1 MDNGKDFS
9 ELFTEFLSQLPNLS
23 FSEHEQSL
31 ICQSREAFDMAE
43 IDAYE
48 KKRLARAV
56 NNEIVT
62 DSESDNP
69 DDYVGIS
76 DGHLDEKTR
85 NLIEKK
91 RKAIQ
96 RRAKRT
102 LIKTL
107 AEKRFLSRKVS
118 KRVSTILRD
127 CPDIGEQIESFV
139 KD

>member
-1 MDNGKDFS
+1 M
-9 ELFTEFLSQLPNLS
+9 
-23 FSEHEQSL
+23 
-31 ICQSREAFDMAE
+31 CQSREAYDMAE

-48 KKRLARAV
+48 EKRLARAV

-91 RKAIQ
+91 RKAIR
-96 RRAKRT
+96 RRAK
-102 LIKTL
+102 
-107 AEKRFLSRKVS
+107 
-118 KRVSTILRD
+118 
-127 CPDIGEQIESFV
+127 
-139 KD
+139 

>member
-9 ELFTEFLSQLPNLS
+9 EFFTEFLSQLPNLS

-31 ICQSREAFDMAE
+31 ICQSRGAFDMAE

-48 KKRLARAV
+48 EKRLARAV
-56 NNEIVT
+56 NNEIMT

-85 NLIEKK
+85 NLIENK
-91 RKAIQ
+91 REAI
-96 RRAKRT
+96 
-102 LIKTL
+102 
-107 AEKRFLSRKVS
+107 
-118 KRVSTILRD
+118 
-127 CPDIGEQIESFV
+127 
-139 KD
+139 